1 MTVTLAALSARDRAA
16 VLNAVV
22 AVEEAADPVPAERF
36 PALADP
42 ALRHLVQESLL
53 GAGRTLVRVGEASWI
68 SGYDD
73 AIADRLASEG
83 VGVLAPV
90 DAAVLALV
98 LIHAVAIPAARGV
111 IDSGDWLSER
121 LPAPDVSA
129 LAANRDRRL
138 NERAVRASLRRLRD
152 AGILRSGLRSRLLP
166 GPQFRRLTE
175 SRNRMVW
182 ENLIVASAPN
192 SNLARAIHRRRR
204 GDRHE

>member
-1 MTVTLAALSARDRAA
+1 MTTLAALSARDRSA

-22 AVEEAADPVPAERF
+22 AVEEAADPVAAERL
-36 PALADP
+36 PALVDP
-42 ALRHLVQESLL
+42 ALRHLVQESLA

-73 AIADRLASEG
+73 TIADRLASEG
-83 VGVLAPV
+83 IGVLSPV

-98 LIHAVAIPAARGV
+98 LIHAIAIPAARGT
-111 IDSGDWLSER
+111 IDSNDWSSER
-121 LPAPDVSA
+121 LPAPDVSV

-138 NERAVRASLRRLRD
+138 NERAIRASLRRLRD
-152 AGILRSGLRSRLLP
+152 AGILRSGLRSKLLP

-175 SRNRMVW
+175 ARNRLVW
-182 ENLIVASAPN
+182 ENLVVAAAPT
-192 SNLARAIHRRRR
+192 SNLARAIRRRR